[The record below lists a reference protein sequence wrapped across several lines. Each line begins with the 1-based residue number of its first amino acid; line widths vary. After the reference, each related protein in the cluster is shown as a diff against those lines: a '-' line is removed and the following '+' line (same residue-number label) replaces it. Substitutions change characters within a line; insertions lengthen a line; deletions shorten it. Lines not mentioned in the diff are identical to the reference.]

1 MSSAAPGA
9 PATPPVAAPPA
20 AGTPPAGAAGAAPT
34 APPGGAAGGGAGGEP
49 TAPPVAAPV
58 GNNPGGVLGGT
69 GDAGGA
75 GGQPGGVLG
84 APGDVVPPVVP
95 AAAAPPAQD
104 IVITLPQ
111 GAQVDQ
117 TALDTFKATALEF
130 GLTSEQASG
139 LVAKEIARGGVAAD
153 AAVKE
158 WETLNKGYVDA
169 LAADTE
175 FGGDKLAET
184 QLLAQKA
191 FRAYGSEI
199 QQEITTLG
207 LQNHP
212 GLIKAFARMG
222 RAMKEDNSGG
232 PADGGTGPK
241 SEDQKLESFY
251 NHK

>member
-1 MSSAAPGA
+1 MSAVAPGA
-9 PATPPVAAPPA
+9 AATPPVATPPA
-20 AGTPPAGAAGAAPT
+20 AGTPPAGAAGAGST
-34 APPGGAAGGGAGGEP
+34 NPPGGATGGGAGGGS
-49 TAPPVAAPV
+49 ANPPAAAPV
-58 GNNPGGVLGGT
+58 DNNSGGVLGGT

-84 APGDVVPPVVP
+84 APVDGVAPVVP
-95 AAAAPPAQD
+95 AAAAPTVQE

-117 TALDTFKATALEF
+117 TALDSFKATAKEF

-139 LVAKEIARGGVAAD
+139 LVAKELERGGVAAD
-153 AAVKE
+153 AAAKE
-158 WETLNKGYVDA
+158 WEKLNQGYVDA

-199 QQEITTLG
+199 QQEIVTLG

-232 PADGGTGPK
+232 PADGGTGEK
-241 SEDQKLESFY
+241 TEDQKLEGFY